1 MLPLFSHPLAFW
13 GILSLPALVAI
24 YYLRNRFRRRTVSSL
39 MLWMQESQTRE
50 GGRLFERLPLPLWF
64 YVELAVILLL
74 ILGAAGPRMLAGNQ
88 ARPLIVILD
97 NSFSMLAGETSSPK
111 ANALSTIE
119 SEVARSEGRPVRF
132 ILAGQSPQL
141 IGEVTRKEA
150 LADVL
155 TQWNCGATNVNLR
168 EAITLAS
175 ALETKQGARL
185 MVVTDHAP
193 ENDFDPN
200 SGTVQ
205 WMAFGAAR
213 PNCAIVNANWNGER
227 CLLEIANLSGQS
239 HRTELTLETGTA
251 QATTSTLDL
260 GANEVRRLIF
270 KVNQVAEPTG
280 NQPPPS
286 IRARL
291 SSDQLPIDNEVT
303 VFPPP
308 HKKIRTDLRITSEAL
323 KELFEKALVSTDQVQ
338 LTTVAPE
345 LVISDQLTENNSG
358 SETWT
363 LRIIADQFAE
373 SFLGP
378 FVVNQGHPLAEG
390 LGLNGVVWG
399 AGRPAPGAPLAG
411 TPVITAGNVP
421 LITETERSN
430 GRHEI
435 VMHFRPDLSTLQAS
449 PNWPI
454 LWFNLLSWRAAQS
467 PGVHQSTCRLGTDAA
482 VTVDP
487 ETVSLEIVTPQKQT
501 QSVIVRDKTVFLP
514 ANQVGV
520 FEIHPKQKTSSG
532 SPPHWYFAVNALS
545 QTESNL
551 MNCVT
556 GQWGS
561 WLKAPSGLT
570 EYRSIAWVFL
580 LLAAAGLVL
589 HSALIARNA
598 QGHRA

>member
-13 GILSLPALVAI
+13 GILSIPVLVAI
-24 YYLRNRFRRRTVSSL
+24 YFLRNRFRRRTVSSL
-39 MLWMQESQTRE
+39 MLWMEERQTRE

-64 YVELAVILLL
+64 YVELAIILLL
-74 ILGAAGPRMLAGNQ
+74 ILGAAGPRMLTGSQ

-97 NSFSMLAGETSSPK
+97 NSFSMLAGDTSSPK
-111 ANALSTIE
+111 TNALSAIE
-119 SEVARSEGRPVRF
+119 SEIAKSDGRPVRF

-155 TQWNCGATNVNLR
+155 TQWNCGAINVNLR

-185 MVVTDHAP
+185 MVITDHAP

-239 HRTELTLETGTA
+239 LRTELTLETGTA
-251 QATTSTLDL
+251 QATQSTLDL
-260 GANEVRRLIF
+260 EANEVRRLIF
-270 KVNQVAEPTG
+270 KVNQRVETTG
-280 NQPPPS
+280 NRPPPS

-291 SSDQLPIDNEVT
+291 SDDQLLIDNEVI

-308 HKKIRTDLRITSEAL
+308 RKKIRTDLRIANETL
-323 KELFEKALVSTDQVQ
+323 KQLFESALVATDQVQ
-338 LTTVAPE
+338 LTAAGPE
-345 LVISDQLTENNSG
+345 LVITDQPTDTLAG
-358 SETWT
+358 PGLWT
-363 LRIIADQFAE
+363 LRILADQSAE

-390 LGLNGVVWG
+390 LALNGVIWG
-399 AGRPAPGAPLAG
+399 AGRPAAGTPLAG

-421 LITETERSN
+421 LVTETERSN
-430 GRHEI
+430 NRHDI
-435 VMHFRPDLSTLQAS
+435 VMHFRPDLSTLQTS

-454 LWFNLLSWRAAQS
+454 LVFNLLNWRASQS
-467 PGVHQSTCRLGTDAA
+467 PGIHQSMYRLGTDAA
-482 VTVDP
+482 MTVDP
-487 ETVSLEIVTPQKQT
+487 ETVSLDVVTPQKQT
-501 QSVIVRDKTVFLP
+501 QSVVIREKTVSVP

-520 FEIHPKQKTSSG
+520 FEIHPKQKTSSA
-532 SPPHWYFAVNALS
+532 SPQNWYFAVNALS

-556 GQWGS
+556 GQWGN
-561 WLKAPSGLT
+561 WLNAPNGLT
-570 EYRSIAWVFL
+570 EYRSIAWIFL
-580 LLAAAGLVL
+580 LLAAAGLTL

-598 QGHRA
+598 QGSRA